1 MQARRFKALHIVTH
15 GMGSLVL
22 QRGLS
27 NALLVPGTAHGEEAG
42 QEGLGACKPCA
53 DLLRNLANGGV
64 RLTITL
70 VTPEMDHASLN
81 IMCNNLGS
89 LCPIN
94 LYCTRSDNKGQAG
107 CYSWGLP
114 GSVGH
119 NHACHFYLHTAVKT
133 IKSGECTVP
142 WLVQRSACSCTSMLA
157 QVLPIFPNGPSV
169 AAVPFLTN
177 FEWHARTND
186 MQGQ

>member
-1 MQARRFKALHIVTH
+1 VSVQARQFKALHIVTH

-27 NALLVPGTAHGEEAG
+27 NALLVPGTAHSEEDG

-53 DLLRNLANGGV
+53 DLLRSLADGGV

-107 CYSWGLP
+107 SYSWGLP

-119 NHACHFYLHTAVKT
+119 NNHACHFYLHPAVKT
-133 IKSGECTVP
+133 IKLSGECSVP
-142 WLVQRSACSCTSMLA
+142 RLVQL
-157 QVLPIFPNGPSV
+157 
-169 AAVPFLTN
+169 
-177 FEWHARTND
+177 
-186 MQGQ
+186 